1 MAKKVDLEAV
11 QKMQAALV
19 EKAMKLN
26 DEKDGERIAKQIDP
40 LQKEAKQLE
49 AMALVLA
56 HETQAKH
63 GEPPPGSARVTK
75 VRLTEAQVKSVQ
87 NKTGE
92 RVEVVEIPDAMGVRY
107 GVMPEEIP
115 PAIEK
120 IAIEQVLNEKIR
132 RATEERNKQQTAI
145 ALAELR
151 KQNNADL
158 NKQLDE
164 KLKDP
169 DFLDGMFYKGK

>member
-1 MAKKVDLEAV
+1 MAKVDLEAV
-11 QKMQAALV
+11 QKKQAALV
-19 EKAMKLN
+19 AKAMKLN

-49 AMALVLA
+49 AMAMVLA
-56 HETQAKH
+56 HETQTKY
-63 GEPPPGSARVTK
+63 GEPPPASARVTK
-75 VRLTEAQVKSVQ
+75 VRLTDVQIKSVQ

-107 GVMPEEIP
+107 SVMPEEMP
-115 PAIEK
+115 PAIEQ

-132 RATEERNKQQTAI
+132 LATEERNKQQTAI

-151 KQNNADL
+151 KQNSPEL
-158 NKQLDE
+158 NKELDA

-169 DFLDGMFYKGK
+169 NFLDGMFYKGK